1 MHFNAPRLQQR
12 VHIKK
17 KILGGACPQTPL
29 SHSRLCRSIG
39 KFQFLWAKSNPMHGI
54 MGCIAGSVK
63 VYIGVLW
70 GDGRVLG
77 CIAGVVLKHWR
88 TLG

>member
-17 KILGGACPQTPL
+17 KIPL

-39 KFQFLWAKSNPMHGI
+39 KFQFLWAKSNPMPGI